1 MKDSRRS
8 GDTSVT
14 GNLGGLRLKHRGT
27 SALTG
32 ADAREESIGARRGA
46 NRIIDT
52 RPGITKRVVGTA
64 GAAAKTASRVAVGA
78 AKTAGVAA
86 GATANELL
94 DDETEMDDRA
104 IRPAK
109 RAINRKLKKTALDIL
124 SGRKLAVKARITAG
138 RTVAGSS
145 KGKATGSA
153 ARSGLTVQR
162 KNAAAIKKSAA
173 AAGNAKKVG
182 KSAGGAYKGITAGLK
197 GAQGTQQAV
206 VLALRAVQAT
216 YHAIA
221 ALVGVVVTAKVW
233 LVALIVVLILVL
245 IVTIVSMLPG
255 WGDAADNEDNA
266 SCAITGTID
275 ETKVE
280 GIPTKIIG
288 GYGKDALTNAA
299 VIIEVAK
306 TTGFEGKGEVVG
318 LITAMQESRLGTTPG
333 IDNPNGDG
341 DAGMFQ
347 QRQLDGWY
355 GSLKQVTDPVYAA
368 TAFYNGVTASESG
381 GYGSAGGGAG
391 YGHIPGLTDVDGWE
405 EMSDAEAA
413 QAVQRSAFPDAY
425 AAHVA
430 TAKSMVTALEDAT
443 VTIGEG
449 ECSSPGEGGDY
460 PAPGSWKEPGPWGG
474 HDNGKIPLNE
484 MSEIPWAK
492 GEYVRKDSL
501 GSFVALNKKFK
512 KKFGHDLGVTDSYR
526 SYDEQVETK
535 KNKGDMAATPG
546 TSKHGWGLALDLGT
560 GINNF
565 GTPEYEWMKD
575 NAPAHG
581 WRHPD
586 WAEPSGSLP
595 EPWHWEFWGVK

>member
-1 MKDSRRS
+1 MKDSRRPD
-8 GDTSVT
+8 DTSVT
-14 GNLGGLRLKHRGT
+14 GNLGGLKLKHRGM

-32 ADAREESIGARRGA
+32 AAAREERIGTRRAGT
-46 NRIIDT
+46 RIVDK
-52 RPGITKRVVGTA
+52 RPGITGRAADAAGSAVTTAARVSA
-64 GAAAKTASRVAVGA
+64 GAA
-78 AKTAGVAA
+78 
-86 GATANELL
+86 
-94 DDETEMDDRA
+94 
-104 IRPAK
+104 
-109 RAINRKLKKTALDIL
+109 
-124 SGRKLAVKARITAG
+124 
-138 RTVAGSS
+138 
-145 KGKATGSA
+145 GKATGATATALLDDGEHGDEELQDQAADPLKKSVRRGLKSRKPRARTGKGAGRGAGRTMTGGRPGKKTGTA

-173 AAGNAKKVG
+173 AAGKAKNA
-182 KSAGGAYKGITAGLK
+182 SSAAGGAYKGLTAGLK
-197 GAQGTQQAV
+197 GAQGAQQAV

-221 ALVGVVVTAKVW
+221 GIVTTVVGAKVSLIVLVVIIVLALVVS
-233 LVALIVVLILVL
+233 IL
-245 IVTIVSMLPG
+245 SMIPG
-255 WGDAADNEDNA
+255 WGDAADDEDNA

-275 ETKVE
+275 DTKVE
-280 GIPTKIIG
+280 GVPDKPVG
-288 GYGKDALTNAA
+288 EYGSDALTNAA
-299 VIIEVAK
+299 IIIEVAK
-306 TTGFEGKGEVVG
+306 TSGFEGKGEVVG

-333 IDNPNGDG
+333 IDKPNGDG
-341 DAGMFQ
+341 DAGIFQ

-355 GSLKQVTDPVYAA
+355 GSLKQVTDPVYSA
-368 TAFYNGVTASESG
+368 TAFFNGVSATESG

-391 YGHIPGLTDVDGWE
+391 FGHIPGLTDVDGWKD
-405 EMSDAEAA
+405 MSDAEAA

-425 AAHVA
+425 ANHVP
-430 TAKSMVTALEDAT
+430 TAKKIITALKNT
-443 VTIGEG
+443 KVTIGES

-460 PAPGSWKEPGPWGG
+460 PAPGSWKEPGAWGG

-501 GSFVALNKKFK
+501 GPLVALNKKFK
-512 KKFGHDLGVTDSYR
+512 KKFGHDLGITDSYR
-526 SYDEQVETK
+526 DYAEQVATK
-535 KNKGDMAATPG
+535 KKKGHMAATPG

-565 GTPEYEWMKD
+565 GTPEYNWMKD

>member
-8 GDTSVT
+8 DDTSVL
-14 GNLGGLRLKHRGT
+14 GNLGGLKLKHRGT

-32 ADAREESIGARRGA
+32 ADAREERIGTRRGG
-46 NRIIDT
+46 NRIIDRRPRGNAASAINAVGATAT
-52 RPGITKRVVGTA
+52 RAAA
-64 GAAAKTASRVAVGA
+64 GAAGKAVGA
-78 AKTAGVAA
+78 TATALINDDEHTDDEMQDQATDPLKKSVRGGLKSRKTAGK
-86 GATANELL
+86 
-94 DDETEMDDRA
+94 
-104 IRPAK
+104 AK
-109 RAINRKLKKTALDIL
+109 NA
-124 SGRKLAVKARITAG
+124 
-138 RTVAGSS
+138 
-145 KGKATGSA
+145 GKATGTGSRGGRAGRATKKTGNA

-173 AAGNAKKVG
+173 AAAKAKNTG
-182 KSAGGAYKGITAGLK
+182 KAAGGAYKGLTAGLK
-197 GAQGTQQAV
+197 GAKGAQQAV
-206 VLALRAVQAT
+206 VITLRAIQAT

-221 ALVGVVVTAKVW
+221 GIVGTVITAKVW
-233 LVALIVVLILVL
+233 LVVLIVVVVLALIISLL
-245 IVTIVSMLPG
+245 AILPG
-255 WGDAADNEDNA
+255 WGDAAEDEDNA
-266 SCAITGTID
+266 SCTVTGTID
-275 ETKVE
+275 DTTVE
-280 GIPTKIIG
+280 GVPDKPVG

-299 VIIEVAK
+299 IIIEVAK
-306 TTGFEGKGEVVG
+306 TTGFEGRGEVVG

-333 IDNPNGDG
+333 IDKPNGDG
-341 DAGMFQ
+341 DAGLFQ

-368 TAFYNGVTASESG
+368 TAFFNGVTASESG

-391 YGHIPGLTDVDGWE
+391 FGHIPGLTDVDGWE
-405 EMSDAEAA
+405 KMGYSEAA

-425 AAHVA
+425 EQHVS
-430 TAKSMVTALEDAT
+430 TAQNIVTALEDTT
-443 VTIGEG
+443 VTIGESD
-449 ECSSPGEGGDY
+449 CSSPGEGGDY

-474 HDNGKIPLNE
+474 HDNGKIPLSE

-501 GSFVALNKKFK
+501 GPLVALNKKFK
-512 KKFGHDLGVTDSYR
+512 KKFGYDLGITDSYR
-526 SYDEQVETK
+526 DYDEQVATK
-535 KNKGDMAATPG
+535 KAKGNMAAEPG

-565 GTPEYEWMKD
+565 GTPEYNWMKD

-586 WAEPSGSLP
+586 WAEPGGSLP